1 MIKGSREYPEELFI
15 DDLFKINKKKE
26 FKDEYKIGTRI
37 KKDNKVLTVQSITIN
52 KKLILDLKDKIEII
66 LYEKGGTV
74 LEEKED

>member
-15 DDLFKINKKKE
+15 DDLFKITKKKE

>member
-1 MIKGSREYPEELFI
+1 MIKGSRECPEELFI

-26 FKDEYKIGTRI
+26 FKDRYTIGTKI
-37 KKDNKVLTVQSITIN
+37 KKDNKVITVQSITIN

>member
-74 LEEKED
+74 LEVKED

>member
-37 KKDNKVLTVQSITIN
+37 KKDNKILTVQSITIN